1 MSLTYNTLIINV
13 MAELDRTDQD
23 TRNQVPN
30 FISRAEQRIAGEVK
44 DLGLEQYI
52 IGTFTPTQAT
62 LPKPSRWRRNITF
75 NVGSGTDFNTR
86 NQVELRSY
94 EFVNMY
100 WMDRTQTGLPKYYC
114 DYGYYNILVAP
125 TPDLTYPFEWSYL
138 ELPEPLSISNQTNW
152 LTNYAPDVIFYGTLL
167 EAIPYLKDDERTKF
181 QELYDR
187 GIGRLNALDEMRV
200 ADRGSQRKAD

>member
-1 MSLTYNTLIINV
+1 MS
-13 MAELDRTDQD
+13 ELDRTDQD
-23 TRNQVPN
+23 TRDQIPN
-30 FISRAEQRIAGEVK
+30 FISRAETRIAGEVK

-52 IGTFTPTQAT
+52 IGAFTATQPTLA
-62 LPKPSRWRRNITF
+62 KPSRWRRNITF
-75 NVGSGTDFNTR
+75 NVGNGTGFNTR

-94 EFVNMY
+94 EFVNLY
-100 WMDRTQTGLPKYYC
+100 WQDRTQTGLPKYYC

-125 TPDLTYPFEWSYL
+125 TPDQNYPFEWSYL